1 MFVFVVTQAAFSQR
15 MQSEIKHI
23 QCVFQFVCM
32 QNAPVTHG
40 VVMLQ
45 IERSQADYNR
55 SGCRCFRSCTK
66 KEQVGHDVAY
76 EPQIQNTVTLF

>member
-1 MFVFVVTQAAFSQR
+1 

-32 QNAPVTHG
+32 QNASVRHG

-45 IERSQADYNR
+45 IERPQADYSS
-55 SGCRCFRSCTK
+55 SGCWCSRSCTK
-66 KEQVGHDVAY
+66 KEQVGYDVAY
-76 EPQIQNTVTLF
+76 